1 MPKPEQM
8 IASRLD
14 ELSDGEIQQLEFK
27 HLSLS
32 NINLKVEHLEDGS
45 LEFSAMAST
54 NDVDEG
60 NDVVEPEA
68 FRSSLSAFMVW
79 GTLLFNHDFFGM
91 MIGQIIEATIV
102 ENGLFIRGVVDP
114 TTLGKD
120 VILLML
126 KKRLKAMSIGFFVKS
141 RTDTDDGG
149 RIIHDLELIEISI
162 VNRPMNPHA
171 LIDGLSRKMAERRNI
186 QEKGNTMP
194 NVSELATLKTDLEQ
208 MSTVQDSY
216 TDKFDEA
223 KAAHEQ
229 SEQSLAT
236 LRSEL
241 EAFTKAGKTQQAGM
255 NDKIVRLTDA
265 LKADLISYKETAD
278 ALAKSVDYNRTLR
291 PFSDLE
297 WFGKQ
302 PGIEPLTKLETYLR
316 APVDLKSHPKGEM
329 LRQFRNLHDGV
340 QLQRMMYR
348 SMGRS
353 PQEINNHKSFALYQ
367 ELAGAIDVDIQK
379 AISTSVAG
387 SGQEWEPEV
396 WSQELIGLYRLE
408 ARLSALFPTFNMTVS
423 VLNWP
428 LLQAK
433 PSFFK
438 GTQATTGNPDQVAQS
453 SLDSADIQFN
463 AKKVWTSIP
472 VSREAVQD
480 LILFPLLDEIR
491 NQMAFSFV
499 DNLDSMILNG
509 DTTSPHLDNGHST
522 DALFVE
528 ATAPETLWKGIRKYA
543 RDQARTY
550 DVQSTVGGVGDGT
563 AAFVAKDAR
572 HGRKVLGK
580 TGVRIRE
587 LQYIVSPGG
596 YDEMLDF
603 PEVTDASKWGDVST
617 FLTGVLNALD
627 GVGITI
633 SSEHRDDLDTDGAY
647 NDGTQTLSSILLVNR
662 GGARLG
668 EREMFF
674 MEVDYSPKTQQFDL
688 IASARMDFQEVWNS
702 ANTNQF
708 WAAEGFNLNVT

>member
-1 MPKPEQM
+1 MPKPLTLQ
-8 IASRLD
+8 SRLD
-14 ELSDGEIQQLEFK
+14 ELTADEIGKIEFK
-27 HLSLS
+27 SLPIS
-32 NINLKVEHLEDGS
+32 DINLKIKHLEDGS
-45 LEFSAMAST
+45 LEFEAMAST
-54 NDVDEG
+54 DDVDEG

-68 FRSSLSAFMVW
+68 FRSSLAAFMLW

-91 MIGQIIEATIV
+91 LIGQITEATIV
-102 ENGLFIRGVVDP
+102 SNGLHVKGVVDP

-126 KKRLKAMSIGFFVKS
+126 KKRLKAMSIGFFIKS
-141 RTDTDDGG
+141 RTDKDDGG

-171 LIDGLSRKMAERRNI
+171 LIDGLSRRMAERRNT
-186 QEKGNTMP
+186 QEKGITMP
-194 NVSELATLKTDLEQ
+194 TSELAELKSKVEQ
-208 MSTVQDSY
+208 INTVQDEYS
-216 TDKFDEA
+216 TKFDEA
-223 KAAHEQ
+223 KAMREK

-241 EAFTKAGKTQQAGM
+241 EAFGKAGKTQQAGM
-255 NDKIVRLTDA
+255 NEKIERLTNA
-265 LKADLISYKETAD
+265 LKADLVAYKETAD

-302 PGIEPLTKLETYLR
+302 PGLEPLTKMETYLR
-316 APVDLKSHPKGEM
+316 APVDLKSHPKGEI

-348 SMGRS
+348 AMNRS

-438 GTQATTGNPDQVAQS
+438 GTQATTANPDQVTPS
-453 SLDSADIQFN
+453 SLDTADIQFN
-463 AKKVWTSIP
+463 AKKVWTNVP

-491 NQMAFSFV
+491 NQMAFAFV

-509 DTTSPHLDNGHST
+509 DTTVPHLDNGHST
-522 DALFVE
+522 DALFIE
-528 ATAPETLWKGIRKYA
+528 ATAPETLWKGIRKHA
-543 RDQARTY
+543 RDQSKTF
-550 DVQSTVGGVGDGT
+550 DVQSTSADVGDGT
-563 AAFVAKDAR
+563 AAFVAQDAR
-572 HGRKVLGK
+572 HCRKILGK

-587 LQYIVSPGG
+587 LQFIVSPGG
-596 YDEMLDF
+596 YYEMLDF
-603 PEVTDASKWGDVST
+603 PEVTDASAWGDVST
-617 FLTGVLNALD
+617 FLSGVLNALD

-633 SSEHRDDLDTDGAY
+633 SSEHRDDLDSDGAY
-647 NDGTQTLSSILLVNR
+647 NDGSQTFSSILLVNR

-702 ANTNQF
+702 ANTSQF
-708 WAAEGFNLNVT
+708 WAAEGFNLDV